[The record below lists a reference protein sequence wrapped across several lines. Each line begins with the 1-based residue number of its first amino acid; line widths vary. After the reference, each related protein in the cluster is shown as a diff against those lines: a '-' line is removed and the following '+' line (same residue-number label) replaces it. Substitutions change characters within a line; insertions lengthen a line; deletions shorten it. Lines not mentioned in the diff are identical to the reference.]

1 MATIATAG
9 ALAGFGVVT
18 GVASSAAHLGLS
30 LTGRLL
36 FTAAEATASSA
47 ISLAAKYVNDEKTN
61 DVLTE
66 LDVEAKLRVVRAL
79 LTNLRRRHARQVE
92 EHALHSDDDDDDDD
106 DENEHEPHNDDST
119 EHAIDH
125 KDGDESGLDYV
136 DVGFG
141 RLADGGLYDP
151 VGVCV
156 QTVGEIMDLISATLC
171 LLHQEVEYH
180 NTRRW
185 FASWRSPK
193 VEEHLVQLRRQCTLL
208 DKRVDMLVKCVSVS
222 GN

>member
-1 MATIATAG
+1 MAALATAG
-9 ALAGFGVVT
+9 ALTGLGVVT

-47 ISLAAKYVNDEKTN
+47 ISLASKYVNDEKTN
-61 DVLTE
+61 DVLNE
-66 LDVEAKLRVVRAL
+66 LDVEAKLRVIRAL
-79 LTNLRRRHARQVE
+79 LTNLRRRHAQQE
-92 EHALHSDDDDDDDD
+92 QHDD
-106 DENEHEPHNDDST
+106 DESEEEESDS
-119 EHAIDH
+119 EDEEVADH
-125 KDGDESGLDYV
+125 KDVDSASEYV
-136 DVGFG
+136 DVGLG
-141 RLADGGLYDP
+141 RLPKGGIYDP

-156 QTVGEIMDLISATLC
+156 QTVGEIIDLISSTLC
-171 LLHQEVEYH
+171 QLHQEVEYH

-193 VEEHLVQLRRQCTLL
+193 VEEYLEQLRRQCTLL

-222 GN
+222 GH